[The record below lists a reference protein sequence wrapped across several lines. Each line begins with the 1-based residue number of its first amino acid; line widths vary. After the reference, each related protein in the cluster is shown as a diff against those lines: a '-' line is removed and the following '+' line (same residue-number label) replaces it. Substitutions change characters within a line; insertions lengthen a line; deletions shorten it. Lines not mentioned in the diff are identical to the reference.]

1 MLEVLFRRHRFSYPS
16 RRYRKY
22 SERPNIFHK
31 SLLPI
36 HQPLV
41 SAHQSLLSVYQPKE
55 AISFCSS
62 SITQEVA
69 PLCYERSRLCGI
81 PSNVKRMRKSLPFS
95 CFEQKNVVSV
105 CISSVNIRKILHSYS
120 FSRTLLASNSPL
132 WTGRWWRWYLNNRLR
147 WGCSVERK
155 HCQCCVPSICNRMSI
170 KGLIRCVFESFLLK
184 MVVVLKEN
192 GIFATK
198 FETMAIISNIALLNL
213 LSLRLR
219 KPEVRKV
226 CVCCQA

>member
-1 MLEVLFRRHRFSYPS
+1 MTKPQKCCIFVVGKRNVPMLEVLFRRHRFSYPS

-69 PLCYERSRLCGI
+69 PLCYERLRLCGI
-81 PSNVKRMRKSLPFS
+81 SSNVKQMRKSLPFS
-95 CFEQKNVVSV
+95 CFEQKNVVS
-105 CISSVNIRKILHSYS
+105 LHSITDVKPQ
-120 FSRTLLASNSPL
+120 R
-132 WTGRWWRWYLNNRLR
+132 
-147 WGCSVERK
+147 
-155 HCQCCVPSICNRMSI
+155 
-170 KGLIRCVFESFLLK
+170 RCRCDILEI
-184 MVVVLKEN
+184 N
-192 GIFATK
+192 
-198 FETMAIISNIALLNL
+198 
-213 LSLRLR
+213 
-219 KPEVRKV
+219 
-226 CVCCQA
+226 